1 MKILKEKNSFS
12 HITLVYNQ
20 KKKNLTRNYLAKKS
34 RINFYNIKNPNDKK
48 FLFKNFSKNHNIS
61 LFFKNKNYF
70 IETIGYKNTKKPK
83 KSLYRYIEKKNHI
96 EIFSSSTDFKSD
108 IEIFKLLL
116 IIKKQKKNF
125 TLKTKNNTEVRL
137 YENFKKVKST
147 VFLEHEGI
155 NVLSFYIADI
165 KKARSILVKN
175 KIKVSKIFE
184 VKLLKKNKIFFSRF
198 PSGIIVEFLN
208 Y

>member
-83 KSLYRYIEKKNHI
+83 KSLYRYIEKK
-96 EIFSSSTDFKSD
+96 KS
-108 IEIFKLLL
+108 
-116 IIKKQKKNF
+116 
-125 TLKTKNNTEVRL
+125 
-137 YENFKKVKST
+137 
-147 VFLEHEGI
+147 H
-155 NVLSFYIADI
+155 
-165 KKARSILVKN
+165 
-175 KIKVSKIFE
+175 
-184 VKLLKKNKIFFSRF
+184 
-198 PSGIIVEFLN
+198 
-208 Y
+208 